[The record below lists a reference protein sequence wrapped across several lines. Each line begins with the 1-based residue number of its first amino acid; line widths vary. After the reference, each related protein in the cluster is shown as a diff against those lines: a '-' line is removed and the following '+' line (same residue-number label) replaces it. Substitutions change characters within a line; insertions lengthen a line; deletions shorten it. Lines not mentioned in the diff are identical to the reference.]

1 MGDLLGVWVLLDLFL
16 GNDVLRLVR
25 CVSFLHNHYKNAT
38 RRYQYAGYAHADH
51 DLANYT
57 NALVIDTDEYDG

>member
-1 MGDLLGVWVLLDLFL
+1 MGDLLGVWVLFDLFL
-16 GNDVLRLVR
+16 GNDVLRFVR
-25 CVSFLHNHYKNAT
+25 CVSFLHHNYKYET

-51 DLANYT
+51 DLSNYT